1 MFGNI
6 VVRVRN
12 VRAGHS
18 GDFRHSW
25 PVMLLAMLMAILL
38 AAAATVQSFR
48 VDIVD
53 LAPLYIAIM
62 IFLGCGLHLLRRTP
76 SRDGAAAERAR
87 GGQRLG
93 HMLVI
98 TGLFYFMAATA
109 ALGCAALA
117 RTALPYADG
126 VLAAAD
132 RALYFDW
139 LAMMAWFQASPRIA
153 TLLIHAYAAIN
164 WQPQLAIV
172 LLCGLGHPALAYRF
186 MTAWGI
192 CLLLTILAFPFFPAV
207 AAFHYYDVDP
217 AQMPGATAWAS
228 WHLETLMEG
237 LRSGARATLD
247 GDALTGIITMP
258 SFHAASAILL
268 IFAFWPFTWL
278 RWPFL
283 VLNMVMFA
291 SAVPVGGHY
300 LVDTLGG
307 LLLAL
312 IAIAAAIA
320 VHGRGADIRLDWK
333 AIRRP
338 IRRREAGLASI

>member
-1 MFGNI
+1 MIGNI
-6 VVRVRN
+6 VVRVRS
-12 VRAGHS
+12 VCAGCLH
-18 GDFRHSW
+18 DFRHSW
-25 PVMLLAMLMAILL
+25 PVILLAMLMTILL
-38 AAAATVQSFR
+38 AAAATVQSFH

-53 LAPLYIAIM
+53 LAPLYVAII
-62 IFLGCGLHLLRRTP
+62 IFLASGLYILRRTP
-76 SRDGAAAERAR
+76 SGNAAMAAR
-87 GGQRLG
+87 EGSGQRLG
-93 HMLVI
+93 HILVL

-117 RTALPYADG
+117 RTALPYADTM
-126 VLAAAD
+126 LAAAD

-164 WQPQLAIV
+164 WQPQLAIL

-186 MTAWGI
+186 MTAWGM
-192 CLLLTILAFPFFPAV
+192 CLLLTIVMFPFFPAV
-207 AAFHYYDVDP
+207 AAFHHYNVDP

-228 WHLETLMEG
+228 WHLEALMEE
-237 LRSGARATLD
+237 LRSGAKATLD
-247 GDALTGIITMP
+247 SDALTGIITMP

-268 IFAFWPFTWL
+268 IFAFWPFPWL

-283 VLNMVMFA
+283 LLNMVMFA

-307 LLLAL
+307 LMLAL
-312 IAIAAAIA
+312 IAIGTAIA
-320 VHGRGADIRLDWK
+320 VHGRGEDIRLDWK
-333 AIRRP
+333 TIGHQV
-338 IRRREAGLASI
+338 RRREAGLASA